1 MVYSIGQVAKKLG
14 VSIDTLRY
22 YDKSGLLPF
31 VKRNAAGRR
40 EFTANDLHLMQTIM
54 CLKNA
59 GVPVNEIATFVQ
71 LRLRGDTSLD
81 ERYQLL
87 IEHEKN
93 LKTKILDLQETLAY
107 LQYKKW
113 YYETAVAAG
122 TETIHFVPGTNEVDP
137 ELARQYQ
144 QHLMAIGDTTTLA
157 LFNEVVDVP
166 AKN

>member
-1 MVYSIGQVAKKLG
+1 MTYSIGQVAEKLS
-14 VSIDTLRY
+14 VTVDTLRY
-22 YDKSGLLPF
+22 YDKAGLLPF

-40 EFTANDLHLMQTIM
+40 EFTDNDLHLMRTIM

-71 LRLRGDTSLD
+71 LRLQGDTSLD

-87 IEHEKN
+87 LAHEQN

-122 TETIHFVPGTNEVDP
+122 TEAIHFLPGSNEVDP
-137 ELARQYQ
+137 QLARQYQ
-144 QHLMAIGDTTTLA
+144 AHLKEIGDLTTLA
-157 LFNEVVDVP
+157 LFNEVIELP
-166 AKN
+166 K